1 MRRLTAQQQKVLACI
16 AENCRR
22 QGFPPTLREIGDQV
36 GLPNVNAVRGHLA
49 ALEKKG
55 FIAREADK
63 ARSIRIVHAPS
74 RLSRIKRAMHQ
85 VARTDRGVVHR
96 IVYGLCLACPPGES
110 DLAGD
115 VGRSV
120 HEALQ
125 RECVEHGWRLLQLRV
140 EDDHLVLRVEVWPN
154 HSPHLTARRVRA
166 ACERVRRTCRK
177 GPRPLLADGYAVT
190 TNADML
196 DEVVAQFL
204 AGLRN
209 GPGPDESSLPDP
221 AR

>member
-1 MRRLTAQQQKVLACI
+1 MRRLTAQQEKVLASI
-16 AENCRR
+16 AEHCRR
-22 QGFPPTLREIGDQV
+22 QGFPPTLREIGKEV
-36 GLPNVNAVRGHLA
+36 GLPNVNAVRGHVA

-96 IVYGLCLACPPGES
+96 VVYGLCLACPPGEVS
-110 DLAGD
+110 LAGD
-115 VGRSV
+115 MGRLV

-125 RECVEHGWRLLQLRV
+125 RECVEHEWRMLQLGIQ
-140 EDDHLVLRVEVWPN
+140 DDHLVLRVEVWPN
-154 HSPHLTARRVRA
+154 HSPQLTARRVRW
-166 ACERVRRTCRK
+166 ACEAVRRTHRK
-177 GPRPLLADGYAVT
+177 GRRPLLAKGYAVT
-190 TNADML
+190 TDATML

-204 AGLRN
+204 AGR
-209 GPGPDESSLPDP
+209 DRSASEPDP
-221 AR
+221 TPQEA